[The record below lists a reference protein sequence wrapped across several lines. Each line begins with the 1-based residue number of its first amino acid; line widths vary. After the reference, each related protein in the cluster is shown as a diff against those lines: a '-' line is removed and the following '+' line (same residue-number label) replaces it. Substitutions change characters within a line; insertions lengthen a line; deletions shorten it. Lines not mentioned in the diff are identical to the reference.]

1 MTEFTLYS
9 LGLNL
14 AYLAIALGVIRL
26 SFWYMNRTTGVCFSD
41 VLKLVN
47 ADPVAAALYYGLRFI
62 GTVYLAASL
71 VQ

>member
-1 MTEFTLYS
+1 MTGFTLYS
-9 LGLNL
+9 MALNL
-14 AYLAIALGVIRL
+14 AYLLIALGVIRF

-41 VLKLVN
+41 VLKAIN
-47 ADPVAAALYYGLRFI
+47 ANPVASALYYGLRFI